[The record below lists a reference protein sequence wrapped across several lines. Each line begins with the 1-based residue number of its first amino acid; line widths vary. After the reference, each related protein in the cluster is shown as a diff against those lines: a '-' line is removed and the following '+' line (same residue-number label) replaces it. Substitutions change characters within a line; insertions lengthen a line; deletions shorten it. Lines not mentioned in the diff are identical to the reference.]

1 MKKIFLLSLLA
12 ISTSLCFSQSSK
24 KWRGSY
30 LLNGYLKNS
39 SVKEVTLQYTAD
51 SKLGIISDTLTAAVA
66 NGKFSFSGFIDE
78 PFLATLL
85 INESQ
90 INFFIDP
97 NIIDL
102 TVEDDNQTFDIKGS
116 VTSNEYLE
124 IEALKKGFTKVNEL
138 ELTKLLEKQN
148 NVSLADIDQTNK
160 LHIRIA
166 NLEAQH
172 DLAALTFSAKEKS
185 SFAVLYEMN
194 SLLDPSH
201 KYYKKEVCA
210 QLLRIYS
217 LMPESLKDT
226 PTGVNVSGK
235 LLMASMNLKF

>member
-12 ISTSLCFSQSSK
+12 LSTSLCFSQSAK

-30 LLNGYLKNS
+30 LLNGHLKDT
-39 SVKEVTLQYTAD
+39 SVNEVVLQYTAD
-51 SKLGIISDTLTAAVA
+51 SKLGIKSDTLTATVA
-66 NGKFSFSGFIDE
+66 DGKFSFAGFIDE

-85 INESQ
+85 INENTIQ
-90 INFFIDP
+90 FFIDP
-97 NIIDL
+97 AIIDL
-102 TVEDDNQTFDIKGS
+102 TVNEDNREFSIKGS

-124 IEALKKGFTKVNEL
+124 IEALKKGFAKVNEQ
-138 ELTKLLEKQN
+138 ELARLREKQKN
-148 NVSLADIDQTNK
+148 ISLSDIDQINK
-160 LHIRIA
+160 LHIRIT

-172 DLAALTFSAKEKS
+172 NLAALTFSAKEKS

-194 SLLDPSH
+194 NLLDPTN